1 MKYKRGL
8 ENRSSAPVFK
18 RAEELLLCISPFLHI
33 TSVHLRIILVDIM
46 REFLL
51 FLGYTQLAPSFLVL
65 TLSFDVGRQ
74 KKYPFNTNPDRTP
87 SRSGGSVESEVFM
100 ELFAIYIILGGTL
113 ITAITERS

>member
-51 FLGYTQLAPSFLVL
+51 FLGYIQLAPSFF
-65 TLSFDVGRQ
+65 S
-74 KKYPFNTNPDRTP
+74 FNT
-87 SRSGGSVESEVFM
+87 
-100 ELFAIYIILGGTL
+100 LF
-113 ITAITERS
+113 